1 MMPFDIAEYR
11 RRIAYTK
18 QRMEEAGIEV
28 LLCTDPA
35 NMNYLTGYDGW
46 SFYVPQLV
54 VIALDQ
60 EEPIWIGRG
69 MDANGAR
76 ATTFL
81 KSANIVSYPDGHVHS
96 IERHPMNFVAE
107 ELARRGWGRSRI
119 GVEMDCYYFSPMG
132 YEALRTDLPNAKLT
146 NSNALVNW
154 VRSVKSP
161 AEIALMDQAARI
173 LERVM
178 AVAIEMMVPGQRQCD
193 VVAAIV
199 QAQIRGTEEF
209 GGDYTSIVP
218 MLPTGI
224 GTSAPHLTWSDERF
238 VAGEATI
245 LELAACR
252 RRYHCPMA
260 RTVSLGKP
268 PQRVSDAAEIVIEG
282 LHEALSSAKPGV
294 TCEEVEAAWRRTITK
309 RGLVKESRLGYS
321 TGLNYPPD
329 WGEHTMSLRP
339 GDRTPLQPNMT
350 FHMIAGIWQDDWGI
364 EISES
369 FQVTETG
376 ARPFADVPRRMF
388 VNG

>member
-11 RRIAYTK
+11 RRIANTK

-46 SFYVPQLV
+46 SFYVPQLAV
-54 VIALDQ
+54 VALDQ
-60 EEPIWIGRG
+60 EEPVWIGRG
-69 MDANGAR
+69 IDANGAR

-81 KSANIVSYPDGHVHS
+81 KSSNIVPYPDSYVHA
-96 IERHPMNFVAE
+96 IDRHPMNFVAE
-107 ELARRGWGRSRI
+107 ELARRGWGRARI
-119 GVEMDCYYFSPMG
+119 GLEMDSYYFSPMG
-132 YEALRTDLPNAKLT
+132 YEALRTGLPNARLT

-161 AEIALMDQAARI
+161 GEIALMDQAARI

-178 AVAIEMMVPGQRQCD
+178 AVAIKMMAPGQRQCD

-199 QAQIRGTEEF
+199 EAQIRGTEEF

-238 VAGEATI
+238 VAGESTI

-260 RTVSLGKP
+260 RTVSLGRP
-268 PQRVSDAAEIVIEG
+268 PQRVADAAEIVVEG
-282 LHEALSSAKPGV
+282 LNEALAFAKPGV
-294 TCEEVEAAWRRTITK
+294 TCEDVEAAWRRTIARK
-309 RGLVKESRLGYS
+309 GLVKESRLGYS

-339 GDRTPLQPNMT
+339 GDHTELQPNMT
-350 FHMIAGIWQDDWGI
+350 FHMIAGIWNDDWGI
-364 EISES
+364 EISEC

-376 ARPFADVPRRMF
+376 ARPFASVPRQMF